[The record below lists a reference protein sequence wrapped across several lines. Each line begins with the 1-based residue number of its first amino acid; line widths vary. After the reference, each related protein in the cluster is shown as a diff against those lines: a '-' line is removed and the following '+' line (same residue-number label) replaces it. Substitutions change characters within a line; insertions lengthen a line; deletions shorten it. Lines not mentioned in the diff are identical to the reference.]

1 MTPQRSG
8 LLPAPLEKILTSL
21 LGRKLSMPASL
32 ATYWM
37 TVRPLPSR
45 AEIAKI
51 QGGVG
56 LQACRLS
63 FSRSFAQMEACS
75 CLTMS
80 LPTVFPKKDACF
92 SKIKNIADL
101 LSDDK
106 KVK

>member
-63 FSRSFAQMEACS
+63 FARSFAQYGSMQLS
-75 CLTMS
+75 DF
-80 LPTVFPKKDACF
+80 VFTYRVSQEGARF
-92 SKIKNIADL
+92 SKFKNIPDL
-101 LSDDK
+101 LSDD
-106 KVK
+106 